1 MSGTFSSQGDA
12 VCILGFDIFVQ
23 EVIYKI
29 IHPIASWVG
38 RIPFLI
44 TTADFE
50 EGFTMSRLWDF
61 GPSRLSQSHKDTGGY
76 YQVSK
81 LLQARNESE
90 KVDWSAYL
98 RISAAT
104 PIEKTDVVVNV
115 LEALSASLSSIGAE
129 VRLLLF
135 IDDTVGENRL

>member
-1 MSGTFSSQGDA
+1 
-12 VCILGFDIFVQ
+12 
-23 EVIYKI
+23 
-29 IHPIASWVG
+29 VG
-38 RIPFLI
+38 R
-44 TTADFE
+44 
-50 EGFTMSRLWDF
+50 
-61 GPSRLSQSHKDTGGY
+61 
-76 YQVSK
+76 
-81 LLQARNESE
+81 LLQVRNESE

-135 IDDTVGENRL
+135 IDDTAGGK

>member
-1 MSGTFSSQGDA
+1 M
-12 VCILGFDIFVQ
+12 
-23 EVIYKI
+23 
-29 IHPIASWVG
+29 G
-38 RIPFLI
+38 R
-44 TTADFE
+44 
-50 EGFTMSRLWDF
+50 
-61 GPSRLSQSHKDTGGY
+61 
-76 YQVSK
+76 
-81 LLQARNESE
+81 LLQVRNESE

-135 IDDTVGENRL
+135 IDDAAGENRL

>member
-1 MSGTFSSQGDA
+1 M
-12 VCILGFDIFVQ
+12 
-23 EVIYKI
+23 
-29 IHPIASWVG
+29 
-38 RIPFLI
+38 
-44 TTADFE
+44 
-50 EGFTMSRLWDF
+50 
-61 GPSRLSQSHKDTGGY
+61 
-76 YQVSK
+76 SK